1 MSFTTLIRLIGL
13 LLTSGI
19 VGCHRV
25 PPQDLPSPNDDQ
37 RPAQQDFR
45 GLQAGEQR
53 EVAGIPLCWCPAGKF
68 LMGSPPDEPERR
80 PGEDQVE
87 VVLTKGFWMAK
98 YETTQGQWKQVIG
111 QLPGELTAELPEGD
125 DYPLGNVNFA
135 EAEAFCQKLTEAG
148 RKSGD
153 LPEGW
158 EFRLP
163 TEAQWE
169 YACRLNDDRLGRA
182 LDAFFEHRHS
192 VLRTKWIPTPRGVR
206 SSSGLV
212 LSNAGAANPLGNRP
226 SFFALCIEH

>member
-1 MSFTTLIRLIGL
+1 MSCAHTRIIVAKRTTMERKPWILMDYLSGPQAIIRDSDVNGSQHIRPPSMRFFLAYGFAGGFKMSCTTLIRLIGL

-87 VVLTKGFWMAK
+87 VILTKGFWMAK

-135 EAEAFCQKLTEAG
+135 EAEA
-148 RKSGD
+148 
-153 LPEGW
+153 
-158 EFRLP
+158 
-163 TEAQWE
+163 
-169 YACRLNDDRLGRA
+169 
-182 LDAFFEHRHS
+182 
-192 VLRTKWIPTPRGVR
+192 
-206 SSSGLV
+206 
-212 LSNAGAANPLGNRP
+212 
-226 SFFALCIEH
+226 